1 MVKVRKKEKDT
12 SKWKKKKWYQLLA
25 PEIFNSQ
32 VLGETTTF
40 EPEKVVGKAI
50 SVNLM
55 NLTGEVRNQNVN
67 IRLKVMNIKENQ
79 GRTEV
84 VGYTLS
90 PAFIK
95 RVVRRRHSRVDATY
109 SIKTKDNKNIIVKPM
124 IITKNRATRSEVTTL
139 RANTQEKLTEIAGK
153 SNYDEFIKNI
163 VQYRTQL
170 DMRKK
175 LSKIYPLKTFEIK
188 KLNLVEKTQ
197 NA

>member
-12 SKWKKKKWYQLLA
+12 SKWKKKKWYKILA
-25 PEIFNSQ
+25 PEVFNSQ
-32 VLGETTTF
+32 ILGETSTF
-40 EPEKVVGKAI
+40 EVDKVVGKAMN
-50 SVNLM
+50 VNLM

-67 IRLKVMNIKENQ
+67 IKLKVREVKENQ
-79 GRTEV
+79 GHTEV

-95 RVVRRRHSRVDATY
+95 RVVRRRHTRVDATY
-109 SIKTKDNKNIIVKPM
+109 TIKTKDNKSMIVKPL
-124 IITKNRATRSEVTTL
+124 IITKNRANRSEVTILRTTTL
-139 RANTQEKLTEIAGK
+139 ETLTEIAGNT
-153 SNYDEFIKNI
+153 NYTDFIKGI

-188 KLNLVEKTQ
+188 KMRLVEKIQ